1 MNGAASYAAHCR
13 QASIERV
20 GACSWGNSWLD
31 KIVRDTSTCCLDWQV
46 KRQILLDGM
55 RSCVGNQKSICT
67 FLACLSKTHR
77 FIPMSLISLHA
88 SGWRL
93 SAISVS
99 LSPIIYRNLFFFLL
113 DRVYIRFFI
122 LKLLKKKWME
132 HAFFSHSLINW
143 SCHLTLPGP
152 GKIWRH
158 LNCTWAYNYP
168 LIKRMT
174 VTVDGELL
182 LLGGITK
189 RARVLKGDS
198 NPSTALHQLDLNL
211 ALFSFFVSLFI
222 WRHLVVYCTYQIH

>member
-1 MNGAASYAAHCR
+1 MCR
-13 QASIERV
+13 QPKVYMYVSCLLEQEASFHSYVTHQPARFRLKAIRY
-20 GACSWGNSWLD
+20 
-31 KIVRDTSTCCLDWQV
+31 Q
-46 KRQILLDGM
+46 RQPIT
-55 RSCVGNQKSICT
+55 NHIQKS
-67 FLACLSKTHR
+67 
-77 FIPMSLISLHA
+77 
-88 SGWRL
+88 
-93 SAISVS
+93 V
-99 LSPIIYRNLFFFLL
+99 FFHGSSW
-113 DRVYIRFFI
+113 VYILFFI
-122 LKLLKKKWME
+122 LKPLKKKWME

>member
-99 LSPIIYRNLFFFLL
+99 LSPIIYRNLFFSLGSSIYPFFYPETAEEKMNGTCIFLSL
-113 DRVYIRFFI
+113 TDK
-122 LKLLKKKWME
+122 LKL
-132 HAFFSHSLINW
+132 SLN
-143 SCHLTLPGP
+143 SSRT
-152 GKIWRH
+152 R
-158 LNCTWAYNYP
+158 
-168 LIKRMT
+168 
-174 VTVDGELL
+174 
-182 LLGGITK
+182 
-189 RARVLKGDS
+189 
-198 NPSTALHQLDLNL
+198 
-211 ALFSFFVSLFI
+211 
-222 WRHLVVYCTYQIH
+222 